1 MKLSLNG
8 TLVAAALLSCVIAN
22 AKPQLRLTASALGPV
37 VIQQGQAGATQTVD
51 AANIGDGSLNL
62 SATASAS
69 WLSPTIGASTSCHA
83 FGSCLPVS
91 IALNTAS
98 LTNGVYT
105 GTVTLSDPNAV
116 DAPQTITVT
125 VQIGSGVPDNVTLY
139 APPGGAATSSFT
151 TASQI
156 KATSSASWLSVA
168 LSGAGTYA
176 FSVPYQVKANAAG
189 LSANDYNG
197 TVAITGSSFIPD
209 NKSIAVL
216 LHVTASPIAQPSPA
230 ALNFHLAAD
239 SISQTQ
245 VINVGNLGQGTL
257 EVSGATAAAAS
268 GTWLTATT
276 SGNAITVTASSSGLV
291 AGTYSGT
298 ITIASNAANNSIT
311 VPVQFQVDAAGP
323 PVASFQGAVNN
334 ATFVAG
340 ETVAPG
346 DIMAVFGQQ
355 LFFSVPA
362 NAAATP
368 LPTTL
373 NGVSGSTSTVQVLV
387 NGQAA
392 PLYYA
397 SYNQINFQLPFET
410 QPGQAL
416 VQVVRDGQ
424 AGNSIS
430 LEVAVDQ
437 PRILPFAVGNYGIVQ
452 NATQGGFA
460 ISAAAGSALGIG
472 NVHPA
477 KAGTD
482 YLTIYAIGLGPV
494 APTVATGAAAP
505 GSPNLANTTL
515 ATKVVFSSGN
525 PFSPSPTVNAS
536 FSGLAPGF
544 VGLYQVNVQVPADA
558 PKGNSIGMYVVT
570 GGVTSNPVNI
580 AIQ

>member
-1 MKLSLNG
+1 
-8 TLVAAALLSCVIAN
+8 
-22 AKPQLRLTASALGPV
+22 
-37 VIQQGQAGATQTVD
+37 
-51 AANIGDGSLNL
+51 
-62 SATASAS
+62 
-69 WLSPTIGASTSCHA
+69 
-83 FGSCLPVS
+83 
-91 IALNTAS
+91 
-98 LTNGVYT
+98 
-105 GTVTLSDPNAV
+105 
-116 DAPQTITVT
+116 
-125 VQIGSGVPDNVTLY
+125 
-139 APPGGAATSSFT
+139 
-151 TASQI
+151 
-156 KATSSASWLSVA
+156 
-168 LSGAGTYA
+168 
-176 FSVPYQVKANAAG
+176 
-189 LSANDYNG
+189 
-197 TVAITGSSFIPD
+197 
-209 NKSIAVL
+209 
-216 LHVTASPIAQPSPA
+216 
-230 ALNFHLAAD
+230 
-239 SISQTQ
+239 
-245 VINVGNLGQGTL
+245 
-257 EVSGATAAAAS
+257 
-268 GTWLTATT
+268 
-276 SGNAITVTASSSGLV
+276 
-291 AGTYSGT
+291 
-298 ITIASNAANNSIT
+298 
-311 VPVQFQVDAAGP
+311 
-323 PVASFQGAVNN
+323 
-334 ATFVAG
+334 
-340 ETVAPG
+340 
-346 DIMAVFGQQ
+346 MAVFGQQ
-355 LFFSVPA
+355 LFFSAPA